1 MKKEN
6 TKLIAEEHVDA
17 MLYAFQTLLHD
28 FSDQLYDVKGALKS
42 IANKQLLF
50 KGAQKAIIKSNK
62 KKK

>member
-1 MKKEN
+1 MKNEN
-6 TKLIAEEHVDA
+6 TKLITEEQVDA

-28 FSDQLYDVKGALKS
+28 FSDQLDDVKGALTK

-50 KGAQKAIIKSNK
+50 KSTQKAIIKSNK